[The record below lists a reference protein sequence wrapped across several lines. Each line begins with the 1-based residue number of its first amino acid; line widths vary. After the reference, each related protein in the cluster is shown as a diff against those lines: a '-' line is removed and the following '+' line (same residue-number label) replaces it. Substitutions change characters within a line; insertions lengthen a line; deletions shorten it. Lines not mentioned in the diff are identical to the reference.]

1 MSISLKIP
9 AISPPVIL
17 MMMVFLIVELLECVR
32 LIEDMDL
39 GLKRLATL
47 PIAIMENF
55 SMVIEVVI
63 MEELDIGLNI
73 PATFPLEIV

>member
-1 MSISLKIP
+1 
-9 AISPPVIL
+9 
-17 MMMVFLIVELLECVR
+17 MMMVFLIVEVLECVR

-47 PIAIMENF
+47 PIAIMENI

-63 MEELDIGLNI
+63 MEEVDIGINI
-73 PATFPLEIV
+73 PATLNLIIMD